1 MIFTVTLNPA
11 IDKTAIVDDFVLG
24 GVNQLKGCIVDAGG
38 KGINVSKT
46 LRVLNKPNMACGFI
60 GGSSGEQIRQEIQ
73 KKMIMSDF
81 VTVQG
86 ETRCN
91 LKVNSVFGMTE
102 FNEPGPMI
110 QPTELAQLL
119 VKLEQHAKP
128 NHLFI
133 LSGSI
138 PVGIPDDIYKQ
149 LTEMLHRKG
158 CRVFLDTNGDL
169 LRKGLEAQPEYI
181 KPNLKE
187 LLALYHQQN
196 DFESTEALIAWVKE
210 KALELHRNG
219 AKLVAVSLG
228 ELGAVFTDGI
238 ETVHAPAKEVP
249 VLSPVGAGD
258 AMTAAIAY
266 GVDSGM
272 HFRDIVRYAMA
283 VSAGACMTEGTKPP
297 TKEDILKL
305 LRQVEPF

>member
-46 LRVLNKPNMACGFI
+46 LRVLNKPNMAIGFI
-60 GGSSGEQIRQEIQ
+60 GGSSGEQIRQELQ

-102 FNEPGPMI
+102 FNEPGPKI
-110 QPTELAQLL
+110 RPEELAQLL
-119 VKLEQHAKP
+119 VRLEQHAKP

-133 LSGSI
+133 LSGSV
-138 PVGIPDDIYKQ
+138 PEGISEDIYKQ

-169 LRKGLEAQPEYI
+169 LRIGMEARPEYL
-181 KPNLKE
+181 KPNLRE
-187 LLALYHQQN
+187 LLALYHQKN
-196 DFESTEALIAWVKE
+196 DFESNEALIEWVKE
-210 KALELHRNG
+210 RAKELQRNG

-228 ELGAVFTDGI
+228 ELGAVFTDGLDTI
-238 ETVHAPAKEVP
+238 HAPAKDVS

-272 HFRDIVRYAMA
+272 YFRDIVRYAMA

-297 TKEDILKL
+297 SKEDIVKL
-305 LRQVEPF
+305 LRQAEPY